1 MSDRHPPPD
10 REQPR
15 LPRKVALAYLEAFH
29 RIVKIGTYYPEGHV
43 ALDRAAHLFQH
54 SLQSV
59 AEARKS
65 AVVDIRGRSFTLED
79 QEIPAT
85 TPALTELA
93 TLFDDLGIGRV
104 EIDRAV
110 PLKDVLQLVR
120 TLLLQRA
127 QLQGA
132 KEFTKV
138 RIADLPQSIRI
149 VSREFLVDEAAIVVE
164 RGSDDGQNLDT
175 VFQALE
181 KQGLNRRQI
190 AQCRKL
196 LDLLAQRFTAQPIRT
211 KGLPAVGWSDVGKI
225 LARVASGALQT
236 GEGGGRAVSHND
248 LEALSTIFNGLQEEV
263 DDQESRDTINLL
275 VSVFNRGHLVKK
287 PNATAEGA
295 ARKGLRPGDMGT
307 DMTIADIHAFVR
319 EHGMAGGTAVTVA
332 QLDRCDELAI
342 VVQLLRLCSDDE
354 AVGDVRRSLRDLL
367 ATSLPPRMVDVLIK
381 GVLDLAEP
389 PGVPHLQQTIAD
401 IVEQLR
407 SSETFSSL
415 PFLVMLCRRLPI
427 VAIARLWATII
438 NEMLLV
444 GRSAEQRQLFAE
456 LARLV
461 AAVPVATVR
470 EELLRLEEMAA
481 VKGRRIATDIFDS
494 EVKEAYPVYATL
506 LRTSTKTAIAA
517 RLLQGLGATSPDWFI
532 AALAPLLDPS
542 RQEHLQLLHAYLQAA
557 PREQFPTPLRI
568 LAGQVVVERL
578 PQVDEAARTEPW
590 LVATIEATRELQ
602 VEGTR
607 ELLERIVSE
616 KKMVV
621 VPRWPAACRQAAAQ
635 TLPRLKRKPLG

>member
-1 MSDRHPPPD
+1 MSDRQPPPE

-149 VSREFLVDEAAIVVE
+149 VSREFLIDEAAIVVE

-196 LDLLAQRFTAQPIRT
+196 LDLLAQRVTAQPIRA
-211 KGLPAVGWSDVGKI
+211 KGLPAVGLHRKQQLEVLTVRPGMLPRGPTVLHAPGGVHDRPPDDVQDVGE
-225 LARVASGALQT
+225 LGGFLDGFQSPSAGADSG
-236 GEGGGRAVSHND
+236 
-248 LEALSTIFNGLQEEV
+248 
-263 DDQESRDTINLL
+263 
-275 VSVFNRGHLVKK
+275 
-287 PNATAEGA
+287 
-295 ARKGLRPGDMGT
+295 
-307 DMTIADIHAFVR
+307 
-319 EHGMAGGTAVTVA
+319 
-332 QLDRCDELAI
+332 
-342 VVQLLRLCSDDE
+342 
-354 AVGDVRRSLRDLL
+354 
-367 ATSLPPRMVDVLIK
+367 
-381 GVLDLAEP
+381 
-389 PGVPHLQQTIAD
+389 
-401 IVEQLR
+401 
-407 SSETFSSL
+407 
-415 PFLVMLCRRLPI
+415 
-427 VAIARLWATII
+427 
-438 NEMLLV
+438 
-444 GRSAEQRQLFAE
+444 
-456 LARLV
+456 
-461 AAVPVATVR
+461 
-470 EELLRLEEMAA
+470 
-481 VKGRRIATDIFDS
+481 
-494 EVKEAYPVYATL
+494 
-506 LRTSTKTAIAA
+506 
-517 RLLQGLGATSPDWFI
+517 
-532 AALAPLLDPS
+532 
-542 RQEHLQLLHAYLQAA
+542 
-557 PREQFPTPLRI
+557 
-568 LAGQVVVERL
+568 
-578 PQVDEAARTEPW
+578 
-590 LVATIEATRELQ
+590 
-602 VEGTR
+602 
-607 ELLERIVSE
+607 
-616 KKMVV
+616 
-621 VPRWPAACRQAAAQ
+621 
-635 TLPRLKRKPLG
+635 